1 MIELIP
7 AIDIID
13 GKCVRLEQGDFDRKT
28 EYDIDPLVMARRF
41 QEHGIKRVHV
51 VDLDGARQRR
61 IVNWQVLQFISE
73 QTKLK
78 IDFGGGIQS
87 NKDIRTAFECG
98 ADQVIAGSIAVRKP
112 IVVRSWVEMFG
123 AERIILGADV
133 RDGKIA
139 ISGWQE
145 QTDKDLFEFISG
157 YYKFGLRTVI
167 CTDISRD
174 GLLTGPAYEL
184 YGAIKERFPEMKV
197 IASGGISSV
206 EEIQKLDKMGIDGVI
221 FGKALY
227 EGKITLKE
235 LAELC

>member
-13 GKCVRLEQGDFDRKT
+13 GKCVRLEQGDFERKT
-28 EYDIDPLVMARRF
+28 EYEIDPLVMARRF
-41 QEHGIKRVHV
+41 QEHGIKRVHI

-73 QTKLK
+73 QTRLK

-235 LAELC
+235 LADLC